1 MPFKLLFILAL
12 MGAILL
18 EKGNANAI
26 DRAFGIASSIDPNG
40 LNPTQLSSIPL
51 SSTLQYVPPPPP
63 EQGAPA
69 GRVRGGAS
77 QVSEPLPPELVG
89 DPDSNEISP
98 GPPVQTDEPPI
109 EPPLPPPPLTA
120 LVPSVKTEGDSP
132 QELVWAVSAIDRPTF
147 WFFVPD
153 ALSPDTPISFVLED
167 SEGNPLYEHQFNVTS
182 PGGVVS
188 VTLPN
193 PPLEMG
199 KLYHWAFRISDDAS
213 SEPEF
218 VEGWVERREP
228 DADLSD
234 RLARSSDR
242 EKVALYAEK
251 GFWHD
256 ALTQLALLR
265 QANPEDEALNADWTS
280 LLASI
285 GLEDIASAA
294 IVPCCT
300 IGSESAP

>member
-1 MPFKLLFILAL
+1 MPLKLLFIPVL

-18 EKGNANAI
+18 EKGYANAI
-26 DRAFGIASSIDPNG
+26 VRPLHLVPSINF
-40 LNPTQLSSIPL
+40 NALSSTLL

-63 EQGAPA
+63 EQGAPT

-77 QVSEPLPPELVG
+77 QASEPIPPERTG
-89 DPDSNEISP
+89 EPDGNEDSP
-98 GPPVQTDEPPI
+98 GPPAQTEDEPS
-109 EPPLPPPPLTA
+109 EPPPLTA
-120 LVPSVKTEGDSP
+120 LVPAVREAGDSS
-132 QELVWAVSAIDRPTF
+132 QELVWAVSAVDRPTF

-153 ALSPDTPISFVLED
+153 ALSPDTPIEFVLED

-182 PGGVVS
+182 QPGVIS
-188 VTLPN
+188 ITLPN

-199 KLYHWAFRISDDAS
+199 KLYHWSFRMGGDAA
-213 SEPEF
+213 SESEF
-218 VEGWVERREP
+218 VEGWVEWREP

-256 ALTQLALLR
+256 ALTQIAHLR
-265 QANPEDEALNADWTS
+265 QANPEDETLKADWTS

-285 GLEDIASAA
+285 GLEDIASGE

-300 IGSESAP
+300 VSE